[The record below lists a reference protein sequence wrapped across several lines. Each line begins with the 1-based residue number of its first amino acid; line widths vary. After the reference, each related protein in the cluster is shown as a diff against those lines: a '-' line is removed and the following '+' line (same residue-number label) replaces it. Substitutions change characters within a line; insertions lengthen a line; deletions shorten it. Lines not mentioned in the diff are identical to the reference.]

1 MTRFLLTLHDAI
13 QLVFYALKNAR
24 GGEIFVR
31 KAPTAKIVDLAKA
44 YAEIITKKKNY
55 PIEFVGIRPGEK
67 IHEILISEEEMRF
80 ARSQKDHYIIGIEN
94 YEYDQTS
101 TKKSLSFK
109 EYDSG
114 SKKFMTITQLKKLM
128 KEQNWVK

>member
-1 MTRFLLTLHDAI
+1 M
-13 QLVFYALKNAR
+13 
-24 GGEIFVR
+24 
-31 KAPTAKIVDLAKA
+31 
-44 YAEIITKKKNY
+44 
-55 PIEFVGIRPGEK
+55 GIRPGEK